1 MIRFKNNTV
10 LLLIVLSAFS
20 LSTLAACS
28 GSTDNG
34 KAKAA
39 SGSGEDHGD
48 DDGDDHGAEEGGEHD
63 EAGGVVEMDAAE
75 RKKQDVKTAILGQ
88 RALAEEVIVPGEVTL
103 DLYRTAQITPRIP
116 AQTMQRHVRLG
127 DKVEEGQSLVTLS
140 SVEMADAQ
148 GALIVTSRE
157 WTRVAKLGR
166 GVVSERRF
174 IEAQV
179 AAQQARA
186 KVEAYG
192 MTETQIDAFAAKG
205 DASKATGSFDLLAP
219 QAGTV
224 IRDDFVIG
232 EVVEPGRVL
241 FEISDESNAWVEARL
256 TPEQA
261 GHVEP
266 GASARISLDGS
277 DWREGRIIQIRHALD
292 ETTRTLS
299 VRIEVDNSDDE
310 LHPGQFVSAAVN
322 IGETTTVLAVPAEA
336 IVLMDGSQTLFK
348 VEGDELHPT
357 PIETGVNRGGWVE
370 VTGGVNEGEEIVVS
384 QLFLLKSLILKS
396 KMGSGHGH

>member
-1 MIRFKNNTV
+1 MIRFNNNTV
-10 LLLIVLSAFS
+10 LLLMILSAFG
-20 LSTLAACS
+20 LSTLTACS
-28 GSTDNG
+28 GSADNG
-34 KAKAA
+34 AAKAA
-39 SGSGEDHGD
+39 SDSGE
-48 DDGDDHGAEEGGEHD
+48 DHGAEEGGEHD

-224 IRDDFVIG
+224 IRDDFIIG

-266 GASARISLDGS
+266 GASARISLDGA